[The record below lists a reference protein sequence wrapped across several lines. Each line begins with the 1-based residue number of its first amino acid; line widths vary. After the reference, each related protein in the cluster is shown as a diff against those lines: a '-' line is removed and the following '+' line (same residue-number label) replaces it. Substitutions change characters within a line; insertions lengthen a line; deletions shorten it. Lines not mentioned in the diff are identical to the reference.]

1 MTVFLGR
8 SRLTNVF
15 GRSQEIDERLLTYVK
30 RSDGSRL
37 QFNFFE
43 YLDELPEFL
52 AT

>member
-15 GRSQEIDERLLTYVK
+15 GHSQEIDESLLTHVK
-30 RSDGSRL
+30 RSDGSRM

-43 YLDELPEFL
+43 SLDELPEFL
-52 AT
+52 AS